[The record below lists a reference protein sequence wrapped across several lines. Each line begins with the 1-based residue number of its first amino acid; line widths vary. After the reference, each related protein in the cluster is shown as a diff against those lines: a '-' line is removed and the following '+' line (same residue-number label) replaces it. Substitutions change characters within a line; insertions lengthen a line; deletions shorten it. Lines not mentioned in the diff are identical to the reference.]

1 MICLLTAPGVMP
13 SSAPAAG
20 IPPARA
26 THSNVAKADRGGNCR
41 MTLSIKEMVSDVYS
55 LFYIRR
61 TQQAGAHQRLRT
73 NTKAKGRR
81 AGVTSHLLDDLA
93 DYAISNAP

>member
-1 MICLLTAPGVMP
+1 MP
-13 SSAPAAG
+13 SSSAAAV

-55 LFYIRR
+55 LFYVCR
-61 TQQAGAHQRLRT
+61 TDQAGA
-73 NTKAKGRR
+73 
-81 AGVTSHLLDDLA
+81 S
-93 DYAISNAP
+93 